1 MAEPLITYLLQSA
14 ICFSLL
20 FVPFQFMLKSDRHFH
35 LNRALLILIML
46 SGLLLPLLPHTFPV
60 NFGLYYTPAESS
72 TVLVDI
78 SGISA
83 DAQSLQAEAPSR
95 FSITSLLASVW
106 LVGVLAILIFQITAF
121 TRLLLHI
128 RRNHAG
134 KEQIGRS
141 TYLFHINSPF
151 PSFSWMNN
159 IYISEEDLQAN
170 GDVILTH
177 EQAHVDYRHS
187 WDKILMILCQVIQW
201 FNPLVWLLS
210 DTLNEIHEY
219 EADAAVVKKGFDMK
233 QYQYL
238 LISKATGPV
247 KLAIVNGLG
256 FNKLKLRIM
265 MMNNTHKEGLSWPK
279 YATLLPMMLI
289 AFAVSARNAESRD
302 VTPSDA
308 NATERQHL
316 SADTVRTQTIVKIDE
331 SSVKKKQQKA
341 QNESDGNIDKMPEFP
356 GGLAELKSF
365 IGQNIKFPPSLKE
378 AGIEGRVIAKF
389 VVKADG
395 TIADTEV
402 LKSPH
407 ELFTEEALR
416 IIRLMPKWEPG
427 MSGGKP
433 IDVAFTIPIMFKNTP
448 KKQANTLVIKKNFEK
463 SATGNKI
470 IVVDGKVLSTEN
482 LEELNQINPQSIEQ
496 ITVVKS
502 GEIYEKYCEETGKKA
517 DAVILI
523 TRTKGK

>member
-60 NFGLYYTPAESS
+60 NFGLYYTPAEST

-159 IYISEEDLQAN
+159 IYISEEHLQAN

-177 EQAHVDYRHS
+177 AGD
-187 WDKILMILCQVIQW
+187 
-201 FNPLVWLLS
+201 
-210 DTLNEIHEY
+210 EY
-219 EADAAVVKKGFDMK
+219 EVTEQDVKELEARVALYIDF
-233 QYQYL
+233 L
-238 LISKATGPV
+238 LGD
-247 KLAIVNGLG
+247 LA
-256 FNKLKLRIM
+256 KK
-265 MMNNTHKEGLSWPK
+265 
-279 YATLLPMMLI
+279 
-289 AFAVSARNAESRD
+289 SR
-302 VTPSDA
+302 
-308 NATERQHL
+308 
-316 SADTVRTQTIVKIDE
+316 KI
-331 SSVKKKQQKA
+331 
-341 QNESDGNIDKMPEFP
+341 GN
-356 GGLAELKSF
+356 
-365 IGQNIKFPPSLKE
+365 
-378 AGIEGRVIAKF
+378 
-389 VVKADG
+389 
-395 TIADTEV
+395 
-402 LKSPH
+402 
-407 ELFTEEALR
+407 
-416 IIRLMPKWEPG
+416 
-427 MSGGKP
+427 
-433 IDVAFTIPIMFKNTP
+433 
-448 KKQANTLVIKKNFEK
+448 
-463 SATGNKI
+463 
-470 IVVDGKVLSTEN
+470 
-482 LEELNQINPQSIEQ
+482 
-496 ITVVKS
+496 
-502 GEIYEKYCEETGKKA
+502 
-517 DAVILI
+517 
-523 TRTKGK
+523 